1 MEPLYTDWLHAM
13 TAGQSAFDARRYP
26 DAIAQFQEAAAHA
39 ECETTEGTLCM
50 MTAHR
55 MLARSHCYAG
65 NLPAALSTILRA
77 LEHASTLADGS
88 RPSLVEHAQCEVL
101 HGQILEALDRLV
113 EASLAKERALALF
126 ERAPD
131 EAGAAD
137 LLADLGADYWD
148 LGRLDDAEAAFSR
161 AETFYASASPLAMS
175 THVSSLARCRSNKAG
190 LLRQLCRFDE
200 ALACSLFAAAHF
212 ELQNGEYCVSVAEPL
227 TGAAQT
233 YIKLDR
239 PDAALAALQRARLIL
254 EKRGDSNTFQMAVM
268 LTIFSSALVSLGDF
282 EAAQRDCEQAI
293 AVYRVISGSL
303 RLLCGTAS
311 RPLQCVSL
319 GDFEAALRDCEQAIA
334 VYRVIVPPDHPNLTV
349 ALQIA
354 ASLQSMPGGN
364 CVVVHVC
371 RGGVRAGK
379 RADGAPLDQCA
390 GCLRMSYCSVASHT
404 ADWKAGH
411 KKECRAVREA
421 AAVEA
426 AAAG

>member
-1 MEPLYTDWLHAM
+1 
-13 TAGQSAFDARRYP
+13 
-26 DAIAQFQEAAAHA
+26 
-39 ECETTEGTLCM
+39 M

-268 LTIFSSALVSLGDF
+268 LTIFSSA
-282 EAAQRDCEQAI
+282 R
-293 AVYRVISGSL
+293 
-303 RLLCGTAS
+303 
-311 RPLQCVSL
+311 VSL